1 MLFLLYIYRYNV
13 KTSPDQKSFDLKVN
27 PSNEDIKV
35 IELCL
40 RYIGTESKTNMVV
53 SEIEMLSG
61 FEPQY
66 ETLDDL
72 KTKIVKKVEYD
83 EKIETLAFYF
93 NDLPKEEHCLQ
104 IPVAEKIEIGERKP
118 AIAKVYDYYNQ
129 EDIVS
134 IEYNV

>member
-1 MLFLLYIYRYNV
+1 M

-35 IELCL
+35 IEVCL

-66 ETLDDL
+66 ETL
-72 KTKIVKKVEYD
+72 
-83 EKIETLAFYF
+83 
-93 NDLPKEEHCLQ
+93 
-104 IPVAEKIEIGERKP
+104 EIFL
-118 AIAKVYDYYNQ
+118 
-129 EDIVS
+129 
-134 IEYNV
+134 